1 MSRYDD
7 DTIWDEDDSYLD
19 DDPIWVE
26 DDRPRRRRDGR
37 RGHPVLRGI
46 MIVLIGLL
54 VIAIGYG
61 GYYFFRVN
69 SAMDSM
75 DRVETMMPS
84 AENRPPAATPAPD
97 AQNAPL
103 SYVLIGSDSRG
114 GDEQGLSDVLMVAY
128 LSGDREALYLVS
140 FPRDMWVEIPGH
152 GESKINAAHSLGGPA
167 LTVETMESLL
177 NTRMDHAVGIDFK
190 GFIELTTVLGGV
202 TVHNDYESAVGP
214 YYWPVGEITIEGD
227 EALAYV
233 RNRDLPGGDLTRSE
247 HQRRVL
253 SAMIDEVASA
263 GMLANPARM
272 GEFLDEAA
280 GTVTVDGGLSNDKIY
295 GVARSLGFNGSAG
308 VKSLQ
313 APIAGDGTSAD
324 GQAILLVDWARLD
337 ELAKAM
343 QTDTMADYF
352 AKYGG

>member
-7 DTIWDEDDSYLD
+7 DTARDEDDAYLD

-26 DDRPRRRRDGR
+26 DDRPRRRPGKPR
-37 RGHPVLRGI
+37 PVLRGI
-46 MIVLIGLL
+46 MIFLVGLL
-54 VIAIGYG
+54 VLALGYG

-75 DRVETMMPS
+75 DRNETMMPS
-84 AENRPPAATPAPD
+84 ADNRPPAATPAPD
-97 AQNAPL
+97 AKNAPI
-103 SYVLIGSDSRG
+103 SFVLIGSDSRG
-114 GDEQGLSDVLMVAY
+114 AGEQGLSDVLMVAY
-128 LSGDREALYLVS
+128 LSGDRDALYLVS
-140 FPRDMWVEIPGH
+140 FPRDMWVDIPGH

-167 LTVETMESLL
+167 LTVQTLESLL
-177 NTRMDHAVGIDFK
+177 NTRMDHAVGIDFE
-190 GFIELTTVLGGV
+190 GFIKLTTVLGGV
-202 TVHNDYESAVGP
+202 TIQNDYESAVGP
-214 YYWPVGEITIEGD
+214 YYWPIGQITIEGD

-233 RNRDLPGGDLTRSE
+233 RNRDLPGGDLTRAE
-247 HQRRVL
+247 HQRKVL

-263 GMLANPARM
+263 GMLANPAKM
-272 GEFLDEAA
+272 GQFLDEAA
-280 GTVTVDGGLSNDKIY
+280 DTVTVDGGLTNDKIY
-295 GVARSLGFNGSAG
+295 SVARNLGFNGSAG

-324 GQAILLVDWARLD
+324 GQAVLLVDWARLD

-352 AKYGG
+352 TKYGG